1 MRSDG
6 KTLAECVAEE
16 ILSMIVV
23 EKRFQ
28 PGNRI
33 PNETDFSKELFV
45 SRSTFREAVKILS
58 ERGILEARH
67 GSGTYISSN
76 IGDLYL
82 PPQKSGVDAI
92 ELNELRLMIEPEAAY
107 FAALRASENELKR
120 IQRYSIAV
128 EEKVLAGADRR
139 NEEIRF
145 PLAIVSAV
153 HNGFMNRIAPAVF
166 DAIDRSENVFNYE
179 EVRQG
184 TILDHRMI
192 VRYLKERNADS
203 ARTAMRLHMLRG
215 IQLLKDIRSG
225 VINDT
230 QDTFK

>member
-67 GSGTYISSN
+67 GS
-76 IGDLYL
+76 
-82 PPQKSGVDAI
+82 
-92 ELNELRLMIEPEAAY
+92 
-107 FAALRASENELKR
+107 
-120 IQRYSIAV
+120 
-128 EEKVLAGADRR
+128 
-139 NEEIRF
+139 
-145 PLAIVSAV
+145 
-153 HNGFMNRIAPAVF
+153 
-166 DAIDRSENVFNYE
+166 
-179 EVRQG
+179 
-184 TILDHRMI
+184 
-192 VRYLKERNADS
+192 
-203 ARTAMRLHMLRG
+203 
-215 IQLLKDIRSG
+215 
-225 VINDT
+225 
-230 QDTFK
+230 

>member
-58 ERGILEARH
+58 ERG
-67 GSGTYISSN
+67 TYISSS

-120 IQRYSIAV
+120 IERYSIAV

-145 PLAIVSAV
+145 HLAIVSAV